1 MKEVRSIRWTRGA
14 IKHIAKHNIEP
25 FEVEEALFEDKPI
38 IRQGRKDRAY
48 ILAQTLSGRYLF
60 IVISYPPVKGEISII
75 TARDMDEK
83 ERRLYKKG

>member
-38 IRQGRKDRAY
+38 IRRGGEVKIAEIY
-48 ILAQTLSGRYLF
+48 TLVSKTTLSIKAKCIPF
-60 IVISYPPVKGEISII
+60 EI
-75 TARDMDEK
+75 
-83 ERRLYKKG
+83 LV